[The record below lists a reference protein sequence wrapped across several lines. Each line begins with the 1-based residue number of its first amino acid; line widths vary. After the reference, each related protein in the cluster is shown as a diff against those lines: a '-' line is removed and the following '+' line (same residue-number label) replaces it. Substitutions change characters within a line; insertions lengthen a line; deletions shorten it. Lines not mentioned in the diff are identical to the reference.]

1 MAQRRGNRDA
11 GSGLGSASARV
22 GGIAALLVLAV
33 VAARARAAGYLP
45 HVAGPPSALVLGV
58 IRSIGIGVIT
68 AGLVLLAWGRRVQ
81 LKKIASGEPRVKQKL
96 TREQRKRVIV
106 AALVGAIVGLAYQI
120 IMQLLGPPAP
130 RKQRQPDQQDVP
142 ADGHGWIDL
151 THGHQPGQAG
161 IGTYVTVIAA
171 MFALVALAVVLLRG
185 NGMVELTEEG
195 EEQEQT
201 KTVTRAMLA
210 GQAAVRDRMILD
222 ARQAIVACF
231 AAMEQALAGF
241 GGDVAPR
248 EADTPEEVLGRGIS
262 GCRLPEV
269 PAGTLLELF
278 REARFSTHPMHQAD
292 RDSADRALAELL
304 SALGATPERAR

>member
-1 MAQRRGNRDA
+1 MAQQRGNRDA

-22 GGIAALLVLAV
+22 SGIAMLLVLAV

-45 HVAGPPSALVLGV
+45 HVAGPPGTLVLDV

-68 AGLVLLAWGRRVQ
+68 AGLVLLVWGRRVQ
-81 LKKIASGEPRVKQKL
+81 LKKIAGGKPGLKQKL
-96 TREQRKRVIV
+96 TQEQRKRMIV
-106 AALVGAIVGLAYQI
+106 AALVGAIVGLTYEI

-130 RKQRQPDQQDVP
+130 RKQQQPDQQDVP

-151 THGHQPGQAG
+151 AHGHQPGQAG

-171 MFALVALAVVLLRG
+171 MLALIALAVVLLRS
-185 NGMVELTEEG
+185 NEMVELTEED
-195 EEQEQT
+195 EEEQT
-201 KTVTRAMLA
+201 KTVTMAMVA
-210 GQAAVRDRMILD
+210 GQAAVRDRTILD

-248 EADTPEEVLGRGIS
+248 EADTPEEVLCRGIS

-304 SALGATPERAR
+304 SALGITPERAR